1 MAKISFTKLGLKP
14 NSEIKTFEIGELII
28 EVKQYLPVE
37 EKLELISSVLELS
50 HDENNFANPVKVE
63 VFMKLEILERY
74 TNITF
79 TEKQK
84 ENPVKIYDLLSSNG
98 IFDNII
104 HHIPEKEYEYIL
116 FGIEKTISSVYKYRN
131 SLYGI
136 LDAVSTDYSNLKLDA
151 DELQQQLR
159 DPNSLKLVKDIVT
172 KLG

>member
-1 MAKISFTKLGLKP
+1 
-14 NSEIKTFEIGELII
+14 
-28 EVKQYLPVE
+28 
-37 EKLELISSVLELS
+37 
-50 HDENNFANPVKVE
+50 
-63 VFMKLEILERY
+63 MKLEILERY

-98 IFDNII
+98 ILDSVI
-104 HHIPEKEYEYIL
+104 HCIPEKEYEYIL
-116 FGIEKTISSVYKYRN
+116 FGVEKTISSVYKYRN

-159 DPNSLKLVKDIVT
+159 DPNSLRLVKDIVT